1 MVFTHKPTIYERILM
16 ELLDLDGVIEKGV
29 FEIPSYQRGYAW
41 QMRQLK
47 DFLERFRA
55 CVQTGR

>member
-1 MVFTHKPTIYERILM
+1 M

-41 QMRQLK
+41 KKRQLK

-55 CVQTGR
+55 CVQTEKPIPLHAQLNLKRA